1 MCQIY
6 WWCRSCSLSSS
17 YFNSAH
23 APEPACA
30 PPQPSRPGGFLFP
43 RQHVTQPKDL
53 PPMTKITGAQALI
66 RSLEREGVDIVFGVP
81 GGAILPA
88 YDPILDSPIRH
99 VLARHEQG
107 AGHMAEGYA
116 WATGR
121 VGVCMAT
128 SGPGATNLVTPLA
141 DALMD
146 SVPIVAI
153 TGQVPTSAV
162 GNDAFQ
168 EAYTTG
174 ITMPATKHNYFVTD
188 PAEIGE
194 VIHEA
199 FHIAGTGRPGPVLV
213 DLPKD
218 VLNQQ
223 LTWKDPG
230 DLNLPGYKPTVEGH
244 PRRVKEAVELLARA
258 KRPVLYVGGGVIKA
272 NASGE
277 LKRLAE
283 ATRTPVVTT
292 LMGRGAF
299 PDHHPLALGMPG
311 MHGTYTAITA
321 IQKADLLVAVG
332 ARFDD
337 RVTGNPKFFAPHAR
351 VIHVDVDPAEIG
363 KVREAQVPIVGDA
376 RRVLEQLLSAWGARE
391 APDRS
396 AWLETINRWKTEYP
410 LRYEQQPD
418 GAIKPQF
425 VVEELYRLTG
435 GQATVVAGVGQHQ
448 MWASQFWKFDQPR
461 RWINSGGLG
470 TMGFA
475 VPASIGA
482 KAGTPDELV
491 FALDG
496 DGCFQMTFNELITAA
511 VEKIPVK
518 VAVFNNGVHG
528 MVTQWQ
534 RLFYGGRFS
543 ATFLGDVV
551 DYPKLAEAMG
561 CAGLRAE
568 TPDEVGPT
576 LEKALAIE
584 DRPVVVEM
592 VVDREEMVFPM
603 VPAGGSN
610 DEVILGPTEKVISPA
625 SDLP

>member
-1 MCQIY
+1 MQNSSNKI
-6 WWCRSCSLSSS
+6 SGAHSLI
-17 YFNSAH
+17 A
-23 APEPACA
+23 
-30 PPQPSRPGGFLFP
+30 
-43 RQHVTQPKDL
+43 
-53 PPMTKITGAQALI
+53 
-66 RSLEREGVDIVFGVP
+66 SLEYEGVDIVFGVP

-88 YDPILDSPIRH
+88 YDPLLDSPIRH

-146 SVPIVAI
+146 SVPLVAI

-188 PAEIGE
+188 ADEIPS

-199 FHIAGTGRPGPVLV
+199 FHIASTGRPGPVLV
-213 DLPKD
+213 DIPKD
-218 VLNQQ
+218 ILNHQ
-223 LTWKDPG
+223 TSWHDPAA
-230 DLNLPGYKPTVEGH
+230 LNLPGYKPTVDGH
-244 PRRVKEAVELLARA
+244 PRRVREAIELIGLA

-272 NASGE
+272 NASTE
-277 LKRLAE
+277 LRRFAE
-283 ATRTPVVTT
+283 VAGIPVTTT

-299 PDHHPLALGMPG
+299 PDHHPLAMGMPG

-321 IQKADLLVAVG
+321 IQKADVLVALGV
-332 ARFDD
+332 RFDD
-337 RVTGNPKFFAPHAR
+337 RVTGNPKTFAPHAQ

-363 KVREAQVPIVGDA
+363 KVRVAEIPIVGDC
-376 RRVLEQLLSAWGARE
+376 RRVLTQMITAWGSRE
-391 APDRS
+391 TPDRS
-396 AWLETINRWKTEYP
+396 PWLEAIGRWQREHP
-410 LRYEQQPD
+410 LRYQQSPE
-418 GAIKPQF
+418 GPIKPQF
-425 VVEELYRLTG
+425 VVEELLRLTG
-435 GQATVVAGVGQHQ
+435 GDATIVAGVGQHQ

-475 VPASIGA
+475 VPAAIGA

-496 DGCFQMTFNELITAA
+496 DGCFQMTFNELITAST
-511 VEKIPVK
+511 ENIPVK
-518 VAVFNNGVHG
+518 VAIFNNGVHG

-534 RLFYGGRFS
+534 RLFYNGRYS
-543 ATFLGDVV
+543 ATHLGDGV

-561 CAGLRAE
+561 CVGLRAE
-568 TPDEVGPT
+568 NPDELAPI
-576 LEKALAIE
+576 LEKALAVD
-584 DRPVVVEM
+584 DRPVVVEV
-592 VVDREEMVFPM
+592 VVDPEEMVFPM

-610 DEVILGPTEKVISPA
+610 DEVILGPTQRVISPA

>member
-1 MCQIY
+1 
-6 WWCRSCSLSSS
+6 
-17 YFNSAH
+17 
-23 APEPACA
+23 
-30 PPQPSRPGGFLFP
+30 
-43 RQHVTQPKDL
+43 
-53 PPMTKITGAQALI
+53 MTKMTGAQALI
-66 RSLEREGVDIVFGVP
+66 RTLEHEGVDLVFGVP

-88 YDPILDSPIRH
+88 YDPLLDSSIRH

-116 WATGR
+116 WATGK
-121 VGVCMAT
+121 VGVCIAT

-146 SVPIVAI
+146 SVPLVAI
-153 TGQVPTSAV
+153 TGQVPTTAV

-188 PAEIGE
+188 PADIPD

-199 FHIAGTGRPGPVLV
+199 FHIASTGRPGPVLV

-218 VLNQQ
+218 ILNQS
-223 LTWKDPG
+223 LHWRVPG
-230 DLNLPGYKPTVEGH
+230 ALNLPGYRPTVDGH
-244 PRRVKEAVELLARA
+244 PRRVKEAVELIARA
-258 KRPVLYVGGGVIKA
+258 KRPVLYVGGGIIKA

-277 LKRLAE
+277 LRRFAE
-283 ATRTPVVTT
+283 LIRTPVTTT

-299 PDHHPLALGMPG
+299 PDSHPLAMGMPG

-321 IQKADLLVAVG
+321 IQKSDLLVSIGV
-332 ARFDD
+332 RFDD
-337 RVTGNPKFFAPHAR
+337 RVTGSPKHFAPHAK

-363 KVREAQVPIVGDA
+363 KVRVADVPIVGDA
-376 RRVLEQLLSAWGARE
+376 RRVLEQLIEAWGERDT
-391 APDRS
+391 PDRS
-396 AWLETINRWKTEYP
+396 AWIETVNRWQTDFP
-410 LRYEQQPD
+410 LRYDQPAD

-435 GQATVVAGVGQHQ
+435 GNATIVSGVGQHQ
-448 MWASQFWKFDQPR
+448 MWTSQFWKFEQPR

-475 VPASIGA
+475 IPAAIGA
-482 KAGTPDELV
+482 KAGTPGELI
-491 FALDG
+491 FAIDG

-511 VEKIPVK
+511 VEKIPIK
-518 VAVFNNGVHG
+518 VAVINNGTHG
-528 MVTQWQ
+528 MVAQWQ
-534 RLFYGGRFS
+534 RMFYKGRFS
-543 ATFLGDVV
+543 GSILGEGI
-551 DYPKLAEAMG
+551 DYPKLAEALG

-568 TPDEVGPT
+568 TPDEVGPI
-576 LEKALAIE
+576 LEKALAID
-584 DRPVVVEM
+584 DRPVLVEM

-610 DEVILGPTEKVISPA
+610 DEVILGPTERVISPA

>member
-1 MCQIY
+1 MKKTHTSTI
-6 WWCRSCSLSSS
+6 S
-17 YFNSAH
+17 
-23 APEPACA
+23 
-30 PPQPSRPGGFLFP
+30 G
-43 RQHVTQPKDL
+43 
-53 PPMTKITGAQALI
+53 KISGAQSLI
-66 RSLEREGVDIVFGVP
+66 TSLEHEGVDIVFGVP

-88 YDPILDSPIRH
+88 YDPLFDSPIRH

-121 VGVCMAT
+121 VGVCIAT

-153 TGQVPTSAV
+153 TGQVPTSSV

-188 PAEIGE
+188 PDEIPA

-199 FHIAGTGRPGPVLV
+199 FHIASTGRPGPVLV
-213 DLPKD
+213 DIPKD
-218 VLNQQ
+218 ILNQQ
-223 LTWKDPG
+223 TGWSEPG
-230 DLNLPGYKPTVEGH
+230 ELSLPGYKPTVDGH
-244 PRRVKEAVELLARA
+244 PRRIREAVELIGRA
-258 KRPVLYVGGGVIKA
+258 QRPVLYVGGGIIKA
-272 NASGE
+272 NAAAE
-277 LKRLAE
+277 LRRFAE
-283 ATRTPVVTT
+283 AVGVPVTTT

-299 PDHHPLALGMPG
+299 PDSHPLAMGMPG

-321 IQKADLLVAVG
+321 IQKADVLISIGV
-332 ARFDD
+332 RFDD
-337 RVTGNPKFFAPHAR
+337 RVTGNPKLFAPHAK

-363 KVREAQVPIVGDA
+363 KVRIADIPIVGDC
-376 RRVLEQLLSAWGARE
+376 RRVLEQMLTAWGSRE
-391 APDRS
+391 TPDRS
-396 AWLETINRWKTEYP
+396 AWLEVVGRWQREHP
-410 LRYEQQPD
+410 LRYQQSPD
-418 GAIKPQF
+418 GPIKPQF
-425 VVEELYRLTG
+425 VVEELHRLTG
-435 GQATVVAGVGQHQ
+435 GDATIVAGVGQHQ
-448 MWASQFWKFDQPR
+448 MWASQFWQFEQPR

-475 VPASIGA
+475 VPAAIGA
-482 KAGTPDELV
+482 KAGTPDELI

-496 DGCFQMTFNELITAA
+496 DGCFQMTFNELITAS
-511 VEKIPVK
+511 VEKIPIK

-534 RLFYGGRFS
+534 RMFYNSRFS
-543 ATFLGDVV
+543 ATHLGDGV

-561 CAGLRAE
+561 CVGLKAE
-568 TPDEVGPT
+568 NPDELAPI
-576 LEKALAIE
+576 LEKALSID
-584 DRPVVVEM
+584 DRPVVVEV
-592 VVDREEMVFPM
+592 VVDPEEMVFPM

-610 DEVILGPTEKVISPA
+610 DEVILGPSQKIISPA

>member
-1 MCQIY
+1 M
-6 WWCRSCSLSSS
+6 RK
-17 YFNSAH
+17 
-23 APEPACA
+23 
-30 PPQPSRPGGFLFP
+30 
-43 RQHVTQPKDL
+43 T
-53 PPMTKITGAQALI
+53 PMNKMTGAQALI
-66 RSLEREGVDIVFGVP
+66 ASLEYEGVDLVFGVP

-121 VGVCMAT
+121 VGVCIAT

-146 SVPIVAI
+146 SVPLVAI
-153 TGQVPTSAV
+153 TGQVPTSSV

-174 ITMPATKHNYFVTD
+174 ITMSATKHNYFVTEPGD
-188 PAEIGE
+188 IPD

-199 FHIAGTGRPGPVLV
+199 FHIAASGRPGPVLV
-213 DLPKD
+213 DIPKD
-218 VLNQQ
+218 VLNQSMS
-223 LTWKDPG
+223 WKNPTE
-230 DLNLPGYKPTVEGH
+230 LNMPGYKPTVDGH
-244 PRRVKEAVELLARA
+244 PRRVKEAIELIARA
-258 KRPVLYVGGGVIKA
+258 KRPVLYVGGGIIKSNSA
-272 NASGE
+272 D
-277 LKRLAE
+277 LLRHFAE
-283 ATRTPVVTT
+283 ITSVPVTTT

-299 PDHHPLALGMPG
+299 PDDHPLALGMPG
-311 MHGTYTAITA
+311 MHGTYTAITS
-321 IQKADLLVAVG
+321 IQKADVLVALGV
-332 ARFDD
+332 RFDD
-337 RVTGNPKFFAPHAR
+337 RVTGNPKLFAPHAK

-363 KVREAQVPIVGDA
+363 KVRAAEVPIVGDA
-376 RRVLEQLLSAWGARE
+376 RRVIEQMIQAWGGRE

-396 AWLETINRWKTEYP
+396 AWLETIRRWQQEYP
-410 LRYEQQPD
+410 LRYEQAAD
-418 GAIKPQF
+418 GPIKPQF

-435 GQATVVAGVGQHQ
+435 GDATIVAGVGQHQ
-448 MWASQFWKFDQPR
+448 MWASQFWKFDRPR

-475 VPASIGA
+475 VPAAIGA
-482 KAGTPDELV
+482 KAGMPNDLI

-496 DGCFQMTFNELITAA
+496 DGCFQMTCNELITAST
-511 VEKIPVK
+511 EKIPIK

-534 RLFYGGRFS
+534 RLFYNSRFS
-543 ATFLGDVV
+543 ATFLGDGI
-551 DYPKLAEAMG
+551 DYPKLGEAMG

-568 TPDEVGPT
+568 TPDEVGPI
-576 LEKALAIE
+576 LEKALSID
-584 DRPVVVEM
+584 DRPVLVEM

>member
-1 MCQIY
+1 
-6 WWCRSCSLSSS
+6 
-17 YFNSAH
+17 
-23 APEPACA
+23 
-30 PPQPSRPGGFLFP
+30 
-43 RQHVTQPKDL
+43 
-53 PPMTKITGAQALI
+53 MTKMTGAQALI
-66 RSLEREGVDIVFGVP
+66 KSLEHEGVDLVFGVP

-88 YDPILDSPIRH
+88 YDPLLDSPIRH

-121 VGVCMAT
+121 VGVCIAT

-146 SVPIVAI
+146 SVPVVAI
-153 TGQVPTSAV
+153 TGQVPTSSV

-188 PAEIGE
+188 PADIAD

-199 FHIAGTGRPGPVLV
+199 FHIASTGRPGPVLV

-218 VLNQQ
+218 ILNQSVSWRAPAE
-223 LTWKDPG
+223 LS
-230 DLNLPGYKPTVEGH
+230 LPGYKPTVEGH
-244 PRRVKEAVELLARA
+244 PRRVKEAVELIARA
-258 KRPVLYVGGGVIKA
+258 KRPVLYAGGGIIKA

-277 LKRLAE
+277 LLRFAE
-283 ATRTPVVTT
+283 LTGAPVTTT
-292 LMGRGAF
+292 LMGRGGF
-299 PDHHPLALGMPG
+299 PDSHPLAMGMPG

-321 IQKADLLVAVG
+321 IQKSDVLIAVG
-332 ARFDD
+332 VRFDD
-337 RVTGNPKFFAPHAR
+337 RVTGNPKFFAPHAK
-351 VIHVDVDPAEIG
+351 VIHIDVDPAEVG
-363 KVREAQVPIVGDA
+363 KVRTADVPIVGDA
-376 RRVLEQLLSAWGARE
+376 RRVLEQLIEAWGQRE
-391 APDRS
+391 SPDRT
-396 AWLETINRWKTEYP
+396 AWVETVHRWQKDFP
-410 LRYEQQPD
+410 LRYDQSPD

-435 GQATVVAGVGQHQ
+435 GNATIVAGVGQHQ
-448 MWASQFWKFDQPR
+448 MWTSQFWRFEEPR

-475 VPASIGA
+475 VPAAIGA

-491 FALDG
+491 FAIDG

-518 VAVFNNGVHG
+518 IAVINNGAHG
-528 MVTQWQ
+528 MVKQWQ
-534 RLFYGGRFS
+534 RLFFNSRFS
-543 ATFLGDVV
+543 ASLLGDVI

-576 LEKALAIE
+576 LEKALAID

-592 VVDREEMVFPM
+592 VVDRDEMVFPM

-610 DEVILGPTEKVISPA
+610 DEVILGPTERVISPA